1 MDQKRNLDT
10 FEDLSSCSSYFARVP
25 EDLAS
30 LILRRE
36 GTDWKNVI
44 IRKKCGKFC
53 IVCGSKLNLIGR
65 NVDRPTIVS
74 SIIPAAVSSIIP
86 AALLEFLSVVCVFLC
101 ACTNL
106 DEDMGENK
114 KKAD

>member
-74 SIIPAAVSSIIP
+74 SIIPAA
-86 AALLEFLSVVCVFLC
+86 LLEFLSVVCVFLC